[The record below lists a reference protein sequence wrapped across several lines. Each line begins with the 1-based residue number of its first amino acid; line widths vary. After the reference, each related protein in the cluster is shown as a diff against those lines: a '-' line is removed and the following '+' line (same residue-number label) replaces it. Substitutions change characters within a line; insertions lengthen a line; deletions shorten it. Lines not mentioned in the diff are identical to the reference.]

1 MAEKRRFLDVWI
13 VESNTVYQEVPFEV
27 VADWLQQGR
36 LLADDMCKPS
46 GTKDW
51 NRIGGHPDLEPYLIK
66 EEPNRPDD
74 QAEALE
80 PIIDPGL
87 NYRRRH
93 DEEDEDVDMIPLIDV
108 SLVLLIY
115 FMLAA
120 GGAAAASLIRT
131 PAAEHGS
138 MVPNPSAVRIDIG
151 PDPADGTPVY
161 SVGEGGAPPA
171 EDDKDLRSLQA
182 VLNRV
187 QAALNRRDDKAEV
200 IINLDKNLPA
210 KLGRDVL
217 LALRAE
223 PFRSKVSAN
232 FYGVSEKE

>member
-36 LLADDMCKPS
+36 LLADDMSKPS

-51 NRIGGHPDLEPYLIK
+51 NRIGGNAELEPYLLK
-66 EEPNRPDD
+66 EEPLRPDD

-80 PIIDPGL
+80 PLIDPGL

-93 DEEDEDVDMIPLIDV
+93 DDEDDEVDMIPLIDV

-120 GGAAAASLIRT
+120 GGAAASFIRT
-131 PAAEHGS
+131 PAADHGD
-138 MVPNPSAVRIDIG
+138 MVPNPQAVRIDIG
-151 PDPADGTPVY
+151 PDKEDGSAVY
-161 SVGEGGAPPA
+161 AVGEGATPA
-171 EDDKDLRSLQA
+171 GEDDKDLRSLQA
-182 VLNRV
+182 VLGRV
-187 QAALNRRDDKAEV
+187 EAALNRRDGKVEV
-200 IINLDKNLPA
+200 IINLDRNMPA

-217 LALRAE
+217 LALRADR
-223 PFRSKVSAN
+223 FRGKVSAN
-232 FYGVSEKE
+232 FFGVSERE